1 MAKNVSDTVC
11 FYLDEHIPSAVAEG
25 LRHRG
30 VEVKTLSEAEMLGA
44 RDEEHLTFARTE
56 DCVLVS
62 HDDDFLRLVAK
73 GHSHSGLV
81 YVPRE
86 RTIGE
91 MIRGLRR
98 LADVFAEE
106 GTSDRVEFL

>member
-1 MAKNVSDTVC
+1 VTSNVSDPVC

-25 LRHRG
+25 LRNRG
-30 VEVKTLSEAEMLGA
+30 VEVVMLSEAEMLGA
-44 RDEEHLTFARTE
+44 RDEEHLDFARRKGY
-56 DCVLVS
+56 VVVS
-62 HDDDFLRLVAK
+62 HDDDFLRLVAE

-86 RTIGE
+86 RSIGE

-98 LADVFAEE
+98 LADVFVGE
-106 GTSDRVEFL
+106 GTTGRMEFL

>member
-1 MAKNVSDTVC
+1 
-11 FYLDEHIPSAVAEG
+11 VAEG
-25 LRHRG
+25 R
-30 VEVKTLSEAEMLGA
+30 
-44 RDEEHLTFARTE
+44 
-56 DCVLVS
+56 
-62 HDDDFLRLVAK
+62 
-73 GHSHSGLV
+73 SHSGLV

-106 GTSDRVEFL
+106 EERNRVEFL

>member
-1 MAKNVSDTVC
+1 MSDAVR

-25 LRHRG
+25 LRNRG
-30 VEVKTLSEAEMLGA
+30 VRILTVNETGMLGA
-44 RDEEHLTFARTE
+44 PDKEHLEFAHE
-56 DCVLVS
+56 EESVIVS
-62 HDDDFLRLVAK
+62 YDDDFLRLAAE

-86 RTIGE
+86 RSIGE

-98 LADVFAEE
+98 LADVFAAEE
-106 GTSDRVEFL
+106 TSGRVEFL

>member
-1 MAKNVSDTVC
+1 MAK
-11 FYLDEHIPSAVAEG
+11 G

-30 VEVKTLSEAEMLGA
+30 VEVLTVNEAEMLGA
-44 RDEEHLTFARTE
+44 RDEEHLEFARTE
-56 DCVLVS
+56 ECIIVS
-62 HDDDFLRLVAK
+62 HDDDFLRLVAE

-86 RTIGE
+86 RSIGE
-91 MIRGLRR
+91 MIRRLRR

-106 GTSDRVEFL
+106 GTTDRVEFL

>member
-1 MAKNVSDTVC
+1 LATNVSDPVC

-30 VEVKTLSEAEMLGA
+30 VEVKTLSETEMLGA
-44 RDEEHLTFARTE
+44 RDEEHLEFAHRK
-56 DCVLVS
+56 DFVIVS
-62 HDDDFLRLVAK
+62 HDDDFLRLVAE

-91 MIRGLRR
+91 IIRGLRR
-98 LADVFAEE
+98 LAEVFAEE

>member
-1 MAKNVSDTVC
+1 MSDPVC

-25 LRHRG
+25 LRNRG
-30 VEVKTLSEAEMLGA
+30 VEVVMLSEAEMPGA
-44 RDEEHLTFARTE
+44 RDEEHLDFARRKGY
-56 DCVLVS
+56 VVVS
-62 HDDDFLRLVAK
+62 HNDDFLRLVAE

-86 RTIGE
+86 RSIGE

-98 LADVFAEE
+98 LADVFVGE
-106 GTSDRVEFL
+106 GTTGRVEFL